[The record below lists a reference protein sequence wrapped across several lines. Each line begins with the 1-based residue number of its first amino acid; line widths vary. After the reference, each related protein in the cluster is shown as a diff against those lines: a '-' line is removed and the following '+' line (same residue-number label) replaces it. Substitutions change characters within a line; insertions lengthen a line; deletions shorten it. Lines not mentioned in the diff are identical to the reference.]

1 MRRSETLG
9 DHAGGESGREASKP
23 THARPLES
31 CGRDD
36 ETGTFATKRRRFY
49 VVEALTTLRGSE
61 MTRTI
66 TEAFPRPLAD
76 TLVADRGGWRDPWVE
91 S

>member
-1 MRRSETLG
+1 MATTP
-9 DHAGGESGREASKP
+9 EASPAAKLANP
-23 THARPLES
+23 PMLVPLGS

-36 ETGTFATKRRRFY
+36 ETATFATKRRRFY

-66 TEAFPRPLAD
+66 TEAFPRPLAAD
-76 TLVADRGGWRDPWVE
+76 TLVADRGGRRDPWVE